1 MGSSCGCSNLG
12 ILPGELDIDKEKKI
26 NKDFFVD
33 FTSNNSEDGDKKS
46 INKENYI
53 KNELFNPFNDIDL
66 LSTNNLS
73 NINNNI
79 LLLNSGPFNN
89 KNNQIKSDEINILIN
104 SDNYPKE
111 RINDLSRN
119 LKNKNS
125 KINGKEI
132 IYSSESEFTII
143 KKIEKLDNEI
153 TEEMFNERPEDEYSS
168 FIFDFINKLRTEPKN
183 IAKEIENNK
192 KYIFVGENN
201 EIFFHKNRI
210 KFYLNKGIEVFNETI
225 NILNDLKP
233 MEKLIFNKNI
243 VVEIPENE
251 EVIKNLEYFKQKVKE
266 LNEDG
271 KSISSFWRE
280 KTRDPEIAFLMMV
293 VDDNNIKVG
302 QKRNDLINPEMKFI
316 GITSRTVNNNFICYI
331 TLAKK

>member
-89 KNNQIKSDEINILIN
+89 KNNQIKSDEINISIN

-153 TEEMFNERPEDEYSS
+153 TKEMFNERPED
-168 FIFDFINKLRTEPKN
+168 
-183 IAKEIENNK
+183 
-192 KYIFVGENN
+192 
-201 EIFFHKNRI
+201 
-210 KFYLNKGIEVFNETI
+210 
-225 NILNDLKP
+225 
-233 MEKLIFNKNI
+233 
-243 VVEIPENE
+243 
-251 EVIKNLEYFKQKVKE
+251 
-266 LNEDG
+266 
-271 KSISSFWRE
+271 
-280 KTRDPEIAFLMMV
+280 
-293 VDDNNIKVG
+293 
-302 QKRNDLINPEMKFI
+302 
-316 GITSRTVNNNFICYI
+316 
-331 TLAKK
+331 